1 MNDTA
6 ADIYHI
12 FNKKT
17 FRITQEGLI
26 SNLMLGSVSLSK

>member
-6 ADIYHI
+6 ADIYQV

-17 FRITQEGLI
+17 FGITQEGLI
-26 SNLMLGSVSLSK
+26 YNLVGGVI